1 MTFMV
6 ADGIMPSNEGRGYVL
21 RRIIR
26 RAVRFARLIGIK
38 DEFLS
43 KVVQVVVDQM
53 KEAYPELA
61 EKRDYIIKIISL
73 EEKRFQATLELGL
86 NLLGELLDRL
96 EKEGKTV
103 LPGGEVF
110 RLYDT
115 YGFPKELT
123 EEIAQ
128 ERGFEID
135 SEGFEEALNQQREKA
150 RRAHGENYYVKED
163 QAFYNSIA
171 PDYRSSFV
179 GYDHL
184 KYTTKIIGLI
194 KDNDLVDE
202 LTGSGIVMLAETPF
216 YAEKG
221 GQVTDIGTI
230 TAKGG
235 KAQVREVKTP
245 AENFI
250 IHFVEVGEGLLRVGD
265 EVECQVDDTRRV
277 STARNHTAT
286 HLLHKALKEVLGDHV
301 NQAGSLVEPER
312 LRFDFTHYEAPTKE
326 QLRKIEQIV
335 NANIRKNLPVIVEIK
350 DLDEAKE
357 LGATALFDEKY
368 GDKVRVVQI
377 ADYSKE
383 LCGGTHVQAT
393 GEIGLI
399 KIVSEG
405 SIAAGIRRIEAV
417 TGERAVYEFE
427 KLEDLVESLAKS
439 LKVSVPELPQKI
451 EKIEK
456 EQAELRKE
464 LEALQAKMAAQR
476 SRDLLQDF
484 QDASGVPYK
493 AVDLGSIDV
502 KSLRSLGDAVKDK
515 LDGVLVLAGANDGKA
530 VLLCL
535 VSDNYVKKGIHAGKL
550 VKELAAAVGGS
561 GGGRPDS
568 AQAGGSSPEKIGDA
582 LLLLPQLISSQLS

>member
-1 MTFMV
+1 
-6 ADGIMPSNEGRGYVL
+6 
-21 RRIIR
+21 
-26 RAVRFARLIGIK
+26 
-38 DEFLS
+38 
-43 KVVQVVVDQM
+43 
-53 KEAYPELA
+53 
-61 EKRDYIIKIISL
+61 
-73 EEKRFQATLELGL
+73 
-86 NLLGELLDRL
+86 
-96 EKEGKTV
+96 
-103 LPGGEVF
+103 
-110 RLYDT
+110 
-115 YGFPKELT
+115 
-123 EEIAQ
+123 
-128 ERGFEID
+128 
-135 SEGFEEALNQQREKA
+135 
-150 RRAHGENYYVKED
+150 
-163 QAFYNSIA
+163 
-171 PDYRSSFV
+171 
-179 GYDHL
+179 
-184 KYTTKIIGLI
+184 
-194 KDNDLVDE
+194 
-202 LTGSGIVMLAETPF
+202 
-216 YAEKG
+216 
-221 GQVTDIGTI
+221 
-230 TAKGG
+230 
-235 KAQVREVKTP
+235 
-245 AENFI
+245 
-250 IHFVEVGEGLLRVGD
+250 
-265 EVECQVDDTRRV
+265 CQVDDTRRV

>member
-1 MTFMV
+1 MRLGKPDNFWELGVGPCGPNSEIYIDLGEERGCGSPDCGPSCECGRFLEFWNLVFIQFHKDAEGNYTPLKNKGIDTGMGLERMVVILQGVNNVFEIDSMRPIVDKIADLAGTKYGDSEKNDVGIRVITDHSRAMTFMV

-184 KYTTKIIGLI
+184 NTPPRSSASLRTTTWWMSLQ
-194 KDNDLVDE
+194 VQE
-202 LTGSGIVMLAETPF
+202 LSCWQRRLSTL
-216 YAEKG
+216 K
-221 GQVTDIGTI
+221 
-230 TAKGG
+230 
-235 KAQVREVKTP
+235 KAARSPTSVPSPPKAGRHRCVR
-245 AENFI
+245 
-250 IHFVEVGEGLLRVGD
+250 
-265 EVECQVDDTRRV
+265 
-277 STARNHTAT
+277 S
-286 HLLHKALKEVLGDHV
+286 
-301 NQAGSLVEPER
+301 R
-312 LRFDFTHYEAPTKE
+312 LR
-326 QLRKIEQIV
+326 
-335 NANIRKNLPVIVEIK
+335 
-350 DLDEAKE
+350 
-357 LGATALFDEKY
+357 
-368 GDKVRVVQI
+368 
-377 ADYSKE
+377 
-383 LCGGTHVQAT
+383 
-393 GEIGLI
+393 
-399 KIVSEG
+399 
-405 SIAAGIRRIEAV
+405 RR
-417 TGERAVYEFE
+417 TSSSTLW
-427 KLEDLVESLAKS
+427 KLAKDS
-439 LKVSVPELPQKI
+439 
-451 EKIEK
+451 
-456 EQAELRKE
+456 
-464 LEALQAKMAAQR
+464 
-476 SRDLLQDF
+476 F
-484 QDASGVPYK
+484 ASEMK
-493 AVDLGSIDV
+493 WNA
-502 KSLRSLGDAVKDK
+502 R
-515 LDGVLVLAGANDGKA
+515 
-530 VLLCL
+530 
-535 VSDNYVKKGIHAGKL
+535 
-550 VKELAAAVGGS
+550 
-561 GGGRPDS
+561 
-568 AQAGGSSPEKIGDA
+568 
-582 LLLLPQLISSQLS
+582 

>member
-1 MTFMV
+1 M
-6 ADGIMPSNEGRGYVL
+6 
-21 RRIIR
+21 
-26 RAVRFARLIGIK
+26 
-38 DEFLS
+38 
-43 KVVQVVVDQM
+43 
-53 KEAYPELA
+53 
-61 EKRDYIIKIISL
+61 
-73 EEKRFQATLELGL
+73 
-86 NLLGELLDRL
+86 
-96 EKEGKTV
+96 
-103 LPGGEVF
+103 
-110 RLYDT
+110 
-115 YGFPKELT
+115 
-123 EEIAQ
+123 
-128 ERGFEID
+128 
-135 SEGFEEALNQQREKA
+135 
-150 RRAHGENYYVKED
+150 
-163 QAFYNSIA
+163 
-171 PDYRSSFV
+171 
-179 GYDHL
+179 
-184 KYTTKIIGLI
+184 
-194 KDNDLVDE
+194 
-202 LTGSGIVMLAETPF
+202 
-216 YAEKG
+216 
-221 GQVTDIGTI
+221 
-230 TAKGG
+230 
-235 KAQVREVKTP
+235 
-245 AENFI
+245 
-250 IHFVEVGEGLLRVGD
+250 
-265 EVECQVDDTRRV
+265 ECQVDDTRRV

-502 KSLRSLGDAVKDK
+502 KSLRS
-515 LDGVLVLAGANDGKA
+515 
-530 VLLCL
+530 
-535 VSDNYVKKGIHAGKL
+535 
-550 VKELAAAVGGS
+550 
-561 GGGRPDS
+561 S
-568 AQAGGSSPEKIGDA
+568 AMP
-582 LLLLPQLISSQLS
+582 

>member
-1 MTFMV
+1 
-6 ADGIMPSNEGRGYVL
+6 
-21 RRIIR
+21 
-26 RAVRFARLIGIK
+26 
-38 DEFLS
+38 
-43 KVVQVVVDQM
+43 
-53 KEAYPELA
+53 
-61 EKRDYIIKIISL
+61 
-73 EEKRFQATLELGL
+73 
-86 NLLGELLDRL
+86 
-96 EKEGKTV
+96 
-103 LPGGEVF
+103 
-110 RLYDT
+110 
-115 YGFPKELT
+115 
-123 EEIAQ
+123 
-128 ERGFEID
+128 
-135 SEGFEEALNQQREKA
+135 
-150 RRAHGENYYVKED
+150 
-163 QAFYNSIA
+163 
-171 PDYRSSFV
+171 
-179 GYDHL
+179 
-184 KYTTKIIGLI
+184 
-194 KDNDLVDE
+194 
-202 LTGSGIVMLAETPF
+202 
-216 YAEKG
+216 
-221 GQVTDIGTI
+221 
-230 TAKGG
+230 
-235 KAQVREVKTP
+235 
-245 AENFI
+245 
-250 IHFVEVGEGLLRVGD
+250 
-265 EVECQVDDTRRV
+265 
-277 STARNHTAT
+277 
-286 HLLHKALKEVLGDHV
+286 
-301 NQAGSLVEPER
+301 
-312 LRFDFTHYEAPTKE
+312 
-326 QLRKIEQIV
+326 
-335 NANIRKNLPVIVEIK
+335 
-350 DLDEAKE
+350 
-357 LGATALFDEKY
+357 
-368 GDKVRVVQI
+368 VRVVQI